1 MKRKLHCKINILF
14 YITKSN
20 LFSNFELLFIKMIK
34 TQAYIQSEKERFLFG
49 LLELLKI
56 PSVSA
61 DPAFKNDVMNCA
73 ENLAENLREI
83 GMEKVEI
90 CQTDG
95 YPIVFGEK
103 IINPELPTVLVY
115 GHYDVQPA
123 DPIDLW
129 TSPPFEPV
137 IKKTEIHPEGA
148 IFARGACDDKGQ
160 MFMHVKAV
168 EAMLESNELPCNVK
182 FMIEG
187 EEEVGSENLG
197 IFVKN
202 NKEKLKADIILV
214 SDTGMLANDIPSVT
228 TGLRGLSYVE
238 VELTG
243 PNRDLHS
250 GLYGGCVA
258 NPINVLAQMIA
269 SLHDEN
275 GKITIPGF
283 YDKVVELSD
292 EERAEMAKA
301 PFSHEEYCKALDLK
315 DVMGEAGYST
325 PERGSIRPTLDVNG
339 IWGGYTGEGA
349 KTVIAS
355 KAFAKI
361 SMRLVPDQDPEEITQ
376 LFKTHFEAIAPNSVS
391 VVVKPHHG
399 GEAAVT
405 PIDSIGYKA
414 ASMAYEKAFGKKP
427 IPVRSG
433 GSIPIVAMFEKE
445 LGLKTILMGFGL
457 NSDAIHSPNEHY
469 GLFNFYKGI
478 ETIPYFYHFFTEL
491 NAK

>member
-1 MKRKLHCKINILF
+1 MNATQII
-14 YITKSN
+14 ITEN
-20 LFSNFELLFIKMIK
+20 
-34 TQAYIQSEKERFLFG
+34 KERFLT
-49 LLELLKI
+49 ELIQILKI
-56 PSVSA
+56 ASISA
-61 DPAFKNDVMNCA
+61 DKNYADDVHAMA
-73 ENLAENLREI
+73 RSVADHLSKI
-83 GMEKVEI
+83 GMDLVEI
-90 CQTDG
+90 CQTAG
-95 YPIVFGEK
+95 YPVVYGEK
-103 IINPELPTVLVY
+103 MIDPNLPTILVY

-123 DPIDLW
+123 DPIELW
-129 TSPPFEPV
+129 TSPPFEPIV
-137 IKKTEIHPEGA
+137 KVTKIHPEGA
-148 IFARGACDDKGQ
+148 VFARGACDDKGQ

-168 EAMLESNELPCNVK
+168 EAMLKANELPCNVK

-214 SDTGMLANDIPSVT
+214 SDTGMFANDVPSIT

-238 VELTG
+238 VEVTG

-258 NPINVLAQMIA
+258 NPINVLTKMIA

-275 GKITIPGF
+275 GRITIPGF
-283 YDKVVELSD
+283 YEKVVQLSD
-292 EERAEMAKA
+292 EERKEMAQA
-301 PFSHEEYCKALDLK
+301 PFSLEKYCEALDIK
-315 DVMGEAGYST
+315 EVQGEKGYT
-325 PERGSIRPTLDVNG
+325 TMERGSIRPTLDVNG

-361 SMRLVPDQDPEEITQ
+361 SMRLVPDQDPTEITQ
-376 LFKTHFEAIAPNSVS
+376 LFKSHFESIAPASVKVS
-391 VVVKPHHG
+391 VHPHHG
-399 GEAAVT
+399 GDAAVT

-414 ASMAYEKAFGKKP
+414 ASMAYEKSFGKKP

-457 NSDAIHSPNEHY
+457 DSDAIHSPNEHY
-469 GLFNFYKGI
+469 GLFNYYKGI
-478 ETIPYFYHFFTEL
+478 ETIPYFYKYFTEL
-491 NAK
+491 NS